1 MRHSFWFTLCPAY
14 PATRRESGVKSYAT
28 LSTLTRKD
36 GHNIFAGTCPHPT
49 RHWWRWGRSLWT
61 SPPITHSVS
70 SITTRP
76 PGIYILCNKTIYG
89 FTGRWRLKILSPTK
103 LISKSQ
109 WTSLLDEFKYIL
121 KYIEFVKID
130 ENSSGDKLLVNEAE
144 KCVAGKCEAG
154 KCVYFTSW
162 EKIRTKVC
170 DSQNT
175 RFVCQMEE
183 ESKT

>member
-1 MRHSFWFTLCPAY
+1 M
-14 PATRRESGVKSYAT
+14 G
-28 LSTLTRKD
+28 
-36 GHNIFAGTCPHPT
+36 
-49 RHWWRWGRSLWT
+49 
-61 SPPITHSVS
+61 
-70 SITTRP
+70 
-76 PGIYILCNKTIYG
+76 
-89 FTGRWRLKILSPTK
+89 LKILSPTK
-103 LISKSQ
+103 LIYKFQ